1 MAGRGS
7 RPPKRHHVEPTT
19 LGLQWRMI
27 LPAQLQRRP
36 RSWKNFWMPIRIG
49 EIERPG
55 GKQLAILRPWDDS
68 SLVLLI
74 PDEFAAFAT
83 ANVLEAWKP
92 SNGK

>member
-1 MAGRGS
+1 
-7 RPPKRHHVEPTT
+7 
-19 LGLQWRMI
+19 
-27 LPAQLQRRP
+27 
-36 RSWKNFWMPIRIG
+36 MPIRIG

-83 ANVLEAWKP
+83 ANVLEAWEP